1 MPDIITVTST
11 ATSISPSAL
20 FKALEDANATRYLTA
35 AGLVVLLY
43 DHILTLPDEIRLVWP
58 VRRSFAKYA
67 FLLNRYLVL
76 GCVLAV
82 AYEMYSNNKQGCR
95 KFLFTCSLFALLSV
109 AIANIL
115 VILRVIILW
124 EHRPMIVKLM
134 IGGFCA
140 TFSAQVATMLVSL
153 VHLVRG
159 VFWSPE
165 AGMCILTVSTPIF
178 IAVWASPMLFE
189 ILVLIA
195 TIVNALDRPRG
206 PHQRLTNALSRDGIT
221 YFLALTLFRALNLA
235 FAATLNPSLT
245 MLGSFFVWSLTTTV
259 LNRSILRLRDAEVA
273 ERIPPTSGRASPFT
287 FGRPLHQSASSVST
301 VLTYNNSRSIDLR
314 KFDSPVDSLRKYSF
328 VH

>member
-1 MPDIITVTST
+1 MIISARRYPYYTMYIAVFHRIRLSLIEMPDIIPVTST

-35 AGLVVLLY
+35 AGLVVLL
-43 DHILTLPDEIRLVWP
+43 
-58 VRRSFAKYA
+58 
-67 FLLNRYLVL
+67 YLVL

-165 AGMCILTVSTPIF
+165 TGMCILTVSTPIF